1 MISRVSN
8 LKQVVYKG
16 LIGSFVYLILCLIT
30 TEIIPHFTDIIP
42 MELTVDQ
49 YRNFLLC
56 FLTYG
61 FLTFAIFEIY
71 QRNIIK
77 AEIILL
83 IHYLVYIGGIVF
95 MTYFLE
101 IYPFDWYGM
110 LLMINSTSFVY
121 FILMFGIRFNDILMK
136 KYDVHFKYLKG
147 ENYGRDY
154 KSH

>member
-1 MISRVSN
+1 M
-8 LKQVVYKG
+8 KQVVYKG

-30 TEIIPHFTDIIP
+30 TEVLPHFIDIIP
-42 MELTVDQ
+42 MELTADQ

-71 QRNIIK
+71 QRNMLK
-77 AEIILL
+77 PEIVLP

-101 IYPFDWYGM
+101 IYSFSWYGM

-121 FILMFGIRFNDILMK
+121 FILIFGIRFNDILLK
-136 KYDVHFKYLKG
+136 KYDSHFKYFKG
-147 ENYGRDY
+147 ENYGRNHN
-154 KSH
+154 SH